1 MGSLVV
7 TRAASHT
14 PVVSTHMETLGA
26 VLLLAAGSQAGLLGA
41 GAGDGSCGA
50 VPYRAVTVQW
60 VAGCPEYAS
69 CCSEYGYC
77 RAREEWQAGGFR
89 DCNGESNATPLPADT
104 IIAELTA
111 AAHGDRRGLNTLGI
125 SVPPVGSIIG
135 EIAVGTGGGNVILG
149 GSHGSKHSGAGT
161 PGGGA
166 VSGGPGSG
174 IGGAGAY
181 GGRGSGIGGGLA
193 LNSGTPFYY
202 SAVGLGSSLFKSGA
216 THPLGRP
223 PAS

>member
-1 MGSLVV
+1 MGSLVE

-14 PVVSTHMETLGA
+14 PAVSTHMELLGA

-50 VPYRAVTVQW
+50 APNRAVTVQW

-89 DCNGESNATPLPADT
+89 DCNGQSNATPLPAET

-111 AAHGDRRGLNTLGI
+111 AAQGDRRGLNTLGI

-135 EIAVGTGGGNVILG
+135 EISVGTGGGNVILG
-149 GSHGSKHSGAGT
+149 GGHGSKHGGAGT
-161 PGGGA
+161 PCRGA

-181 GGRGSGIGGGLA
+181 G
-193 LNSGTPFYY
+193 
-202 SAVGLGSSLFKSGA
+202 
-216 THPLGRP
+216 
-223 PAS
+223 